1 MIQFYVVIK
10 NKNNVFKGSD
20 VGNGSQWTLTEKKKQ
35 SYSYM
40 CIYDLYLV
48 KIISSVSIAFLGKC
62 IYIEKNGKNPT

>member
-1 MIQFYVVIK
+1 
-10 NKNNVFKGSD
+10 
-20 VGNGSQWTLTEKKKQ
+20 
-35 SYSYM
+35 M